1 MDELFEE
8 LAGIIENEISVQH
21 KTLEKLEEQQ
31 QILVK
36 YSMDHLED
44 NLKDLDALHPE
55 VKALDKARCA
65 VKGRL
70 ADALKD
76 AEAPFKERLAAL
88 EERLIDAAKKVRT
101 VSRQNMLL
109 IRQAMDLNYELM
121 RQIHGG
127 EIERVST
134 YGQAGELLSA
144 SSTKIVDANM

>member
-1 MDELFEE
+1 MNELFEE
-8 LAGIIENEISVQH
+8 LAGIIETEISVQH
-21 KTLEKLEEQQ
+21 KTLEKLVEQQ

-55 VKALDKARCA
+55 IKALDQARCA
-65 VKGRL
+65 VKEQL
-70 ADALKD
+70 ADALKEAD
-76 AEAPFKERLAAL
+76 APIKARFAEL
-88 EERLIDAAKKVRT
+88 EESLIDVAKEVRAR
-101 VSRQNMLL
+101 SRQNMLL

>member
-88 EERLIDAAKKVRT
+88 EDERD
-101 VSRQNMLL
+101 
-109 IRQAMDLNYELM
+109 
-121 RQIHGG
+121 GG
-127 EIERVST
+127 IERTASAEGRQRGHHLAVELDAHALDEFLRFMGT
-134 YGQAGELLSA
+134 FHELLL
-144 SSTKIVDANM
+144 SSLVWIH